1 MIKVECNEGTVNVG
15 MSGTGLTLMSEHCVI
30 VDRVCEAMAEDT
42 VFTKDDK
49 YLMMI
54 TVANAIKRKAKEGID
69 NDKEDND

>member
-1 MIKVECNEGTVNVG
+1 MIKVDCNEGNINVG
-15 MSGTGLTLMSEHCVI
+15 MSELCVI